1 MSAPAPR
8 SKPAAPPPPARAAKR
23 PRQLGKKFG
32 LLITSSLLTCL
43 LCEFLVRVT
52 VGQQP
57 KFPRRVV
64 EGPFGL
70 RINEPGAVYRHQS
83 ADVSIWFR
91 INSKGLRADRDYPYE
106 KPPGVRRVVC
116 LGDSFTA
123 GYEVDVEE
131 CFTRVVE
138 RELTAAG
145 RRVEVLNAGVS
156 GFGTAEELLYLER
169 ELIKYS
175 PDVVVISF
183 YGNDFSDNVRS
194 DLFTLDHGE
203 LKSRRARYV
212 PLGAIGNFLNSNA
225 LFNFLSE
232 RSDAFALAKEA
243 TTRMLKGK
251 LVQENLDA
259 IDEAAARQPD
269 GAKPPAANGGA
280 TKRNPSDAASE
291 KSAYPIA
298 LTVAIYERLYA
309 FCRGHGVA
317 LVIQSIPS
325 NRENPL
331 ALVDLF
337 PRDRFDVARP
347 GLFFQSDKELL
358 DPSLQTELLYWKRS
372 TGHWT
377 PFSHRVC
384 GKALAERIL
393 REHLLE
399 Q

>member
-1 MSAPAPR
+1 MSALAPGPR
-8 SKPAAPPPPARAAKR
+8 PAASPPGRRTAR
-23 PRQLGKKFG
+23 PRQLGRK
-32 LLITSSLLTCL
+32 LCLTLASSLLTCL
-43 LCEFLVRVT
+43 LCEWIVRLT
-52 VGQQP
+52 IGPQP

-83 ADVSIWFR
+83 ADVSVWFR

-106 KPPGVRRVVC
+106 KPAGVRRVVC

-123 GYEVDVEE
+123 GYEVDLEE
-131 CFTRVVE
+131 CFTRVLE

-194 DLFTLDHGE
+194 DLFELDHGE
-203 LKSRRARYV
+203 LRSRRERYV
-212 PLGAIGNFLNSNA
+212 PLGALGNFLNSNA

-243 TTRMLKGK
+243 TTRILKGK
-251 LVQENLDA
+251 IVQENLAA
-259 IDEAAARQPD
+259 IDAAAEAAAK
-269 GAKPPAANGGA
+269 KPG
-280 TKRNPSDAASE
+280 DAATPKTNADYSV
-291 KSAYPIA
+291 A
-298 LTVAIYERLYA
+298 LTVALYDRLYA
-309 FCRGHGVA
+309 FCRGHAIA
-317 LVIQSIPS
+317 LMIQSIPS
-325 NRENPL
+325 NRANPT

-337 PRDRFDVARP
+337 PRDRFDLARP

-358 DPSLQTELLYWKRS
+358 DPSLATELLYWKHS

-384 GKALAERIL
+384 GKALADRIV
-393 REHLLE
+393 REGLLE
-399 Q
+399 K

>member
-1 MSAPAPR
+1 MNAK
-8 SKPAAPPPPARAAKR
+8 KPKR
-23 PRQLGKKFG
+23 PRQLLKKLG
-32 LLITSSLLTCL
+32 LLVTSSLLTCL

-52 VGQQP
+52 VGQRP

-64 EGPFGL
+64 EGPFGI

-106 KPPGVRRVVC
+106 KPPGVQRIVC
-116 LGDSFTA
+116 LGDSFTC
-123 GYEVDVEE
+123 GYEVDVED

-138 RELTAAG
+138 RELTAG
-145 RRVEVLNAGVS
+145 GFKVEVLNAGVS

-175 PDVVVISF
+175 PDVVLISF

-194 DLFTLDHGE
+194 DLFTLDHGRLE
-203 LKSRRARYV
+203 SRHERYV
-212 PLGAIGNFLNSNA
+212 PLGAVGNFLNSNW
-225 LFNFLSE
+225 LFNLLSE
-232 RSDAFALAKEA
+232 RSDAFALAKES
-243 TTRMLKGK
+243 TTRILKGR
-251 LVQENLDA
+251 LVEENLAA
-259 IDEAAARQPD
+259 IDEAT
-269 GAKPPAANGGA
+269 AKQAGSTAP
-280 TKRNPSDAASE
+280 KSE
-291 KSAYPIA
+291 KADYPVA
-298 LTVAIYERLYA
+298 LTVALYERLYA
-309 FCRGHGVA
+309 FCRGRNLA
-317 LVIQSIPS
+317 LVIQSIPA
-325 NRENPL
+325 NRENPT

-347 GLFFQSDKELL
+347 GLCFQSDKELL

-384 GKALAERIL
+384 GKALAERIVK
-393 REHLLE
+393 EGLLKR
-399 Q
+399 